1 MGAEGGTG
9 VGMGAAGGEWEHMAA
24 RANAVARRG
33 ITKHN
38 VTTRTRRATCVERQ
52 GT

>member
-1 MGAEGGTG
+1 MEAEGGTG
-9 VGMGAAGGEWEHMAA
+9 VGMGTASGKWEYMAA

-33 ITKHN
+33 ITKRN
-38 VTTRTRRATCVERQ
+38 VTTRTRRATSVERQ